1 MATLLKAL
9 QCSRRTLVSTF
20 CRSHRGLNSAGVM
33 DVFDRAL
40 KRKQKRWAAERDD
53 AAHFDYL
60 RRKVG
65 EMVADRTMDISRS
78 FPVALDVGAGRG
90 YVSEH
95 ITKETVELMIQ
106 TDIAAACLNNPL
118 PTDVHNLRVLA
129 DEENLPF
136 ADDAFHL
143 VVSSLAFHWIN
154 NLPKAFSEVL
164 RVLRPD
170 GAFVL
175 AMLGADSLYEL
186 RCSLQLAEQERE
198 GGISPH
204 ISPFTSLTDVGDLL
218 ARIGFNLLTVDS
230 DEIVVIY
237 PSVYHLL
244 DDLQGMGESN
254 CAWQRRLLLH
264 RDTLAAAAAIYHELY
279 GGKDGVP
286 ATFHVLHAIGW
297 KPHESQAQP
306 ACRGSATASFA
317 ELERLRNTQ
326 RSQRSPTS
334 TTESHGDS
342 NVAPNS

>member
-154 NLPKAFSEVL
+154 NLPKAFSE
-164 RVLRPD
+164 
-170 GAFVL
+170 
-175 AMLGADSLYEL
+175 
-186 RCSLQLAEQERE
+186 LAEQERE